1 MTLLERCQAGDAAA
15 WEQLFR
21 ERSAQVYRWAVLLGL
36 GPADAED
43 AAQEVFAI
51 ASRRIDTCHSEG
63 ALGSWLYQI
72 TRRVVA
78 NLRRTTWIKRVLLGG
93 ESLQPAF
100 GGSES
105 PETPKEI
112 AIRSCLE
119 KLPRAQ
125 AEVMVLM
132 EIEGFTREEVA
143 DMLGLP
149 PGTVASRLRLAKQA
163 FRRHWQELEEAAG
176 EISLSWGQR

>member
-1 MTLLERCQAGDAAA
+1 MTLLSRCKAGDADA

-21 ERSAQVYRWAVLLGL
+21 ERADQVYRWAVLLGL

-43 AAQEVFAI
+43 AAQEVFAV
-51 ASRRIDTCHSEG
+51 AVRRIESCHSDA

-78 NLRRTTWIKRVLLGG
+78 NYRRTGWLKRVLLGKDQL
-93 ESLQPAF
+93 EPAF
-100 GGSES
+100 GKTDH
-105 PETPKEI
+105 PQTPREI
-112 AIRSCLE
+112 AVRSVLQ

-143 DMLGLP
+143 DILGIP

-163 FRRHWQELEEAAG
+163 FRKHWEELERTAG
-176 EISLSWGQR
+176 EMSLSWGQR